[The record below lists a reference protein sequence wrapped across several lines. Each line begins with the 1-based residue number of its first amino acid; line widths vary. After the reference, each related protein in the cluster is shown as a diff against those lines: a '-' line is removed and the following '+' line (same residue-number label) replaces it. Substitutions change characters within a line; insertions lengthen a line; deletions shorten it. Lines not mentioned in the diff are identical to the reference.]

1 MNADQLEQALSA
13 QAGPKAQKQAAGIDG
28 DRKNNVLSQIL
39 DQSARARLNNI
50 GSADPAK
57 MQQIEAFL
65 IQMAQKGQLR
75 GKMNEEALKDVLSQ
89 MAEQSQ
95 NETKVVYKRRTVFD
109 SDEED
114 EDDDW
119 WSREK
124 WIHWKLIFSKL

>member
-13 QAGPKAQKQAAGIDG
+13 QAGPKAQKQAASIDG

-119 WSREK
+119 
-124 WIHWKLIFSKL
+124 